1 MATTT
6 FHTTR
11 SEEEIG
17 EKVDKCLTD
26 GLIKAGKGWP
36 VAFGVGTGLGMAV
49 SNCQHQFKQ
58 LLPTVSLDMIE
69 INNQERNNSQERSG
83 AIYDHLSLCTVES
96 SPTVEKIDT
105 P

>member
-26 GLIKAGKGWP
+26 GLIKAGAGGALGAVFSILLFKRKGWP

-58 LLPTVSLDMIE
+58 LLPTVSLGKGE
-69 INNQERNNSQERSG
+69 N
-83 AIYDHLSLCTVES
+83 VEV
-96 SPTVEKIDT
+96 TEN
-105 P
+105 